1 MAPIILEVCKEFEIP
16 YRVKGGYWEALGG
29 HIGLLHYLASGE
41 AAFGHPAR
49 EDHDEDVSHDRPI
62 LSTK

>member
-1 MAPIILEVCKEFEIP
+1 MAPIILEVCKEFGVT

-49 EDHDEDVSHDRPI
+49 EDEEEDGRDSRPI
-62 LSTK
+62 LAVK